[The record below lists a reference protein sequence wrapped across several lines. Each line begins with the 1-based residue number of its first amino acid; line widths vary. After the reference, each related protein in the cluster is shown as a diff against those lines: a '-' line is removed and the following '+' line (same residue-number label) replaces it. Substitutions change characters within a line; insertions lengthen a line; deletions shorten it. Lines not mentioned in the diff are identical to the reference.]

1 MLRFQIN
8 EQQRKSLIVESLSN
22 DIKKIQEE
30 SYLLVKKVLDDTKEQ
45 IGVNLSML
53 LTWGASIG
61 GFMSPVM
68 QWLQN
73 KNPELSSVDVS
84 LISTAI
90 ICVLFTNSKED
101 FTKLMSE
108 IKKRKL
114 SGEFK
119 SAIKKSNEL
128 KFAFLG
134 FLGSL
139 NISLHNLSNML
150 SYAFLVPILPLIYS
164 MTSSGELSS
173 KEIDMIVRTIAS
185 FGFITFSGNYLKRL
199 IDVILKRF
207 KD

>member
-73 KNPELSSVDVS
+73 KNPELSSVDIS
-84 LISTAI
+84 LISTAV

-114 SGEFK
+114 SNEFK

-128 KFAFLG
+128 KSAFLG
-134 FLGSL
+134 FLSSL

-164 MTSSGELSS
+164 MTLSGEISN
-173 KEIDMIVRTIAS
+173 KELDMIVRTIAS
-185 FGFITFSGNYLKRL
+185 VGFITFSGNYLNRL
-199 IDVILKRF
+199 IDIIIKRF